1 MFGDMD
7 LASFSKL
14 TSLLLEGAVTT
25 LELFALT
32 VVFSLPLGLLIA
44 LGRMS
49 NKIWIT
55 VPIKFYILVMRG
67 TPLLLQII
75 VVYFAP
81 YYIFG
86 LNIDRFAAAV
96 IAFSL
101 NYAAYFAEI
110 YRGGIQSIP
119 AGQYEAAKVLGF
131 TKAQTFMKIVLPQ
144 VIKTVLPP
152 ISNEIIILIKDTAL
166 VMVIG
171 VSELFRVAK
180 TEAART
186 SSITALFVAGFFYL
200 LMTWVV
206 TKILE
211 SLENRLSYYK

>member
-7 LASFSKL
+7 LASFSTL
-14 TSLLLEGAVTT
+14 MSLLLEGAVTT

-32 VVFSLPLGLLIA
+32 IIFSLPLGLLIA

-49 NKIWIT
+49 PKVWINE
-55 VPIKFYILVMRG
+55 PIKFYILVMRG

-81 YYIFG
+81 YYLFG
-86 LNIDRFAAAV
+86 WNIDRFVAAV

-119 AGQYEAAKVLGF
+119 AGQYEAAEVLGL
-131 TKAQTFMKIVLPQ
+131 TKAQTFIKIVLPQ
-144 VIKTVLPP
+144 VVKRVLPP

-180 TEAART
+180 TEASRT
-186 SSITALFVAGFFYL
+186 SSITALFVAGFLYL